1 MYVFLLSYVYITI
14 YLCICMYV
22 SYIDSDKVVL
32 LVRVETLLLGERCS
46 ERTGF
51 IEEFLVCTAFYEQ
64 SC

>member
-1 MYVFLLSYVYITI
+1 
-14 YLCICMYV
+14 MYV

-51 IEEFLVCTAFYEQ
+51 IEELLVCKAFYEQ